1 MKPFRLHLQSATR
14 YEQFDDVVSF
24 VGEDDAGSFGLLA
37 NHERFMT
44 ALVFGLARLRRAGR
58 EEWLFLAVPGAL
70 LYFVDNTLTINTR
83 QYLLDTDFRRIS
95 DRLQQELVEEETR
108 LHDMKESLRH
118 MEEAMIRRLWEMRR
132 EGYGRS

>member
-1 MKPFRLHLQSATR
+1 MKPFHLHLQSATR
-14 YEQFDDVVSF
+14 YEHFDDVVSF
-24 VGEDDAGSFGLLA
+24 VGEDDSGSFGLLA
-37 NHERFMT
+37 NHARFMT
-44 ALVFGLARLRRAGR
+44 ALVFGLARLRRAGADD
-58 EEWLFLAVPGAL
+58 WLFLAVPGAL
-70 LYFVDNTLTINTR
+70 LYFVDNQLTINTR

-95 DRLQQELVEEETR
+95 KHLQQELVEEETR